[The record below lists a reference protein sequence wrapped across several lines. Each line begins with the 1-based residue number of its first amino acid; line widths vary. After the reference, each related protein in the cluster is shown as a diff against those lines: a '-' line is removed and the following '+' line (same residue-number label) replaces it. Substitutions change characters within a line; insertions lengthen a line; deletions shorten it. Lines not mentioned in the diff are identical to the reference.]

1 MPQASLPDIN
11 TAFIKYRNQAIF
23 NIENE
28 RYDSA
33 VGSLFAFNG
42 CLPEEYRV
50 KVSTLEYDQ
59 LTKEKLVAKCPYC
72 DEEIE
77 VRNIKIELLLNPLV
91 IDVFT
96 NKQYDKIWN
105 CSKCNHMNRL
115 LDTEMKNYQLEEPS
129 FLGVVPK
136 PPERK
141 DNLMDRKSFSIRYQN
156 WCWKFLDELEVRAAK
171 FRRDYAPKEGEEES
185 LDNKDTGENQDV

>member
-11 TAFIKYRNQAIF
+11 TAFIKYRNQIIF
-23 NIENE
+23 NLELE

-33 VGSLFAFNG
+33 VGSLYAFNG

-50 KVSTLEYDQ
+50 KVSTVEYEQ
-59 LTKEKLVAKCPYC
+59 KTKEKLNAKCPYC

-77 VRNIKIELLLNPLV
+77 VKSIKIQELLNPLV
-91 IDVFT
+91 IGVF
-96 NKQYDKIWN
+96 NNEKYDKVWS
-105 CSKCNHMNRL
+105 CSKCNHLNRL
-115 LDTEMKNYQLEEPS
+115 ADTEMIKYQLEEPS

-141 DNLMDRKSFSIRYQN
+141 GSVVDRKEFSIRYAN
-156 WCWKFLDELEVRAAK
+156 WCWKFLDELEARAAK
-171 FRRDYAPKEGEEES
+171 FRRDYQPKDEHEENYE
-185 LDNKDTGENQDV
+185 NKDTGESQDI